1 MSMLKLLKFRTPQNL
16 TGSKIIQQGMNSIPE
31 GPEEMKLMQKQER
44 GSKESDPLEL
54 LFWR

>member
-1 MSMLKLLKFRTPQNL
+1 MSMLKLLKFRTLQNL

-44 GSKESDPLEL
+44 GWKDSDPLKL
-54 LFWR
+54 LIRR